1 MAAIRIFSIIVLA
14 MALTAGGSTGLT
26 AREAFG
32 EEVTSSGSDTSPVFL
47 NRVLDGL
54 ENRYLISGFSAKFVQ
69 VSSIKS
75 MDISDT
81 ANGNMWVKPP
91 GQMRWEYKSPDPQL
105 IISDGKQL
113 WVYRPED
120 NQVMIGKSPTFF
132 GDGKG
137 AGFLSDIRQIR
148 EKFDI
153 SLEKQE
159 NPEVYRLKLVPQK
172 NMMDLAVIY
181 LIVEKS
187 DFRVTRIITRNVYKD
202 ETTLDL
208 HDIVFNPELSN
219 DLFTFTIPE
228 KTDVLRIDE

>member
-1 MAAIRIFSIIVLA
+1 MKAMRTFSIIILA
-14 MALTAGGSTGLT
+14 VALTAGWSTSRAT
-26 AREAFG
+26 QEAFG
-32 EEVTSSGSDTSPVFL
+32 QESATRGSDPSPVFL

-81 ANGNMWVKPP
+81 AQGRMWVKPP
-91 GQMRWEYKSPDPQL
+91 GQMRWEYETPDPQL
-105 IISDGKQL
+105 IISDGKGL

-137 AGFLSDIRQIR
+137 AGFLSDIKQLRK
-148 EKFDI
+148 KFEI

-159 NPEVYRLKLVPQK
+159 YPNAWLLKLIPQK
-172 NMMDLAVIY
+172 NMMDLAVVY
-181 LIVEKS
+181 LLIQKQ
-187 DFRVTRIITRNVYKD
+187 DFHVTRIITRNVYGD
-202 ETTLDL
+202 ETALDL
-208 HDIVFNPELSN
+208 HDIQFNPKLPN
-219 DLFTFTIPE
+219 ALFTFIIPE
-228 KTDVLRIDE
+228 KADVLRLDE

>member
-1 MAAIRIFSIIVLA
+1 MSAIRFFFILVFVVVVT
-14 MALTAGGSTGLT
+14 ALGSAGLT
-26 AREAFG
+26 AQKALG
-32 EEVTSSGSDTSPVFL
+32 ETDIKKENDPSPVFL

-54 ENRYLISGFSAKFVQ
+54 ENRYLISGFSAKFTQ
-69 VSSIKS
+69 ISTIKS
-75 MDISDT
+75 MDIADT
-81 ANGNMWVKPP
+81 AEGELWVKPP
-91 GQMRWEYKSPDPQL
+91 GQMRWQYNSPDPQL
-105 IISDGKQL
+105 IISDGKRL

-148 EKFDI
+148 NKFDI
-153 SLEKQE
+153 SLERQE
-159 NPEVYRLKLVPQK
+159 NPDIYQLKLVPQK

-187 DFRVTRIITRNVYKD
+187 DFHITRIITRNVYED

-208 HDIVFNPELSN
+208 HEIAFNLEFSS
-219 DLFTFTIPE
+219 DLFTFIVPE
-228 KTDVLRIDE
+228 KADLLQLDE